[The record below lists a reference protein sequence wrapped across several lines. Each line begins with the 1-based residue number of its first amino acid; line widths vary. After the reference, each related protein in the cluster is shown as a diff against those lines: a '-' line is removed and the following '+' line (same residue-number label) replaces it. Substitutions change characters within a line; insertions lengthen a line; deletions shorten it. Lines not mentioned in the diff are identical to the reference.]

1 MKIHETHIRVRYQ
14 ETDNMGV
21 VYYANY
27 FVWFEIARSEYFRS
41 LGISYRELEKREVF
55 MMVASASC
63 QYKAPSQYDDVV
75 KIQAYVLEIRN
86 TSIKFA
92 YKLFV
97 GDHMIA
103 TGESSHVFTDKS
115 RRPVRIPQEIRDAY
129 VKEHGRSRGERGE

>member
-1 MKIHETHIRVRYQ
+1 MNVRETHIRVRYQ

-27 FVWFEIARSEYFRS
+27 FVWFEIARSEYFRAK
-41 LGISYRELEKREVF
+41 GISYRELEKRGLF

-63 QYKAPSQYDDVV
+63 QYKAPCQYDDVV
-75 KIQAYVLEIRN
+75 KIQAWVPELRN
-86 TSIKFA
+86 SSMRFG

-97 GDHMIA
+97 GDRLIA

-115 RRPVRIPQEIRDAY
+115 KKPVRIPQEIRDANI
-129 VKEHGRSRGERGE
+129 